1 MKISRR
7 LRIVL
12 GVGLLLVATSPCRMY
27 ASKASKEARAFFK
40 QGQTAEARDDY
51 EAAFSAYQ
59 KATAADP
66 GDLRY
71 KTSCERTR
79 SLAAL
84 EHVKRGNALQ
94 QNGKLTEA
102 LTEYFRATDIDPS
115 NMAAEQAIANVEEH
129 LHPEKDTSDLPQLA
143 SDRNALASLA
153 APIELKPLS
162 TEPISIHMTADS
174 KVVYETLGKIAGI
187 NVLFDPDYT
196 SKRVSVDIENT
207 GLLDALRIIAAVS
220 NTFWKPLTP
229 NAVFVAA
236 DTRQKRTELE
246 QQAVQVFYLTNVAT
260 ANDLNEVL
268 NAVRNLMDTTVKMQA
283 VPSQNVIVMRGTP
296 DQLLLAEYII
306 DDLDKARPGVVID
319 VKVMEVNKD
328 KVRNL
333 GLQWPQTVSVALQSA
348 SNSSSSSSSS
358 TSLTLND
365 LANLTAENFALT
377 VGTAAAQALLTD
389 SDTQIMQDPSL
400 RATDGEKADLKI
412 GERIPIATGSFST
425 PSATA
430 GVSPL
435 VNTQFQYI
443 DVGVSMDIQPTIHYN
458 GDVTLKIKVGVSSED
473 GNVTISGVTE
483 PIIAQQNV
491 EETVRLKNGES
502 NLLGGLVQ
510 EGNLLTVSGTPGLGE
525 IPALKYLFSTQ
536 QRELQHEEIVFLIT
550 PHVVRGLQIDS
561 LNLKRIGTGTS
572 SSIQLRQEQAD
583 SPKIGIPI
591 LDDKKQIPK
600 H

>member
-1 MKISRR
+1 MKISLR
-7 LRIVL
+7 LKIVL
-12 GVGLLLVATSPCRMY
+12 GVGLLLIATSPCRMY
-27 ASKASKEARAFFK
+27 ASKATKAARAFFK
-40 QGQTAEARDDY
+40 QGQAAEARDDY
-51 EAAFSAYQ
+51 EAAFNAYQ
-59 KATAADP
+59 QAMVVDP

-79 SLAAL
+79 SLAAMQ
-84 EHVKRGNALQ
+84 HVKRGNALK
-94 QNGKLTEA
+94 QNGKMTEA
-102 LTEYFRATDIDPS
+102 LTEYFRATAIDPS
-115 NMAAEQAIANVEEH
+115 DAAAEQAIANVEEH
-129 LHPEKDTSDLPQLA
+129 LHSAKDTSDMPQLA
-143 SDRNALASLA
+143 SDRNVLASLA

-162 TEPISIHMTADS
+162 LEPITIDMTADS
-174 KVVYETLGKIAGI
+174 KIVYETLGKIAGI
-187 NVLFDPDYT
+187 NVLFDPDYA
-196 SKRVSVDIENT
+196 SKRISVDLHNT
-207 GLLDALRIIAAVS
+207 DLLDALRIIAAVS
-220 NTFWKPLTP
+220 NTFWKPLTS

-236 DTRQKRTELE
+236 DTRQKRTELDQE
-246 QQAVQVFYLTNVAT
+246 AVQVFYLTNVAS
-260 ANDLNEVL
+260 ANDLNEIL

-283 VPSQNVIVMRGTP
+283 VPSQNAIVMRGTP

-328 KVRNL
+328 RVRNI
-333 GLQWPQTVSVALQSA
+333 GLQWPQSVSVTLQSA
-348 SNSSSSSSSS
+348 SNSSSSSSS

-365 LANLTAENFALT
+365 LANLTGENFALT
-377 VGTAAAQALLTD
+377 VGTAAVQALLTD
-389 SDTQIMQDPSL
+389 SDTRIMQDPSL

-425 PSATA
+425 TTTTT
-430 GVSPL
+430 PL

-443 DVGVSMDIQPTIHYN
+443 DVGVNMDIQPTIHYN
-458 GDVTLKIKVGVSSED
+458 GDVTLKIKVGISSEN

-502 NLLGGLVQ
+502 SLLGGLVQ
-510 EGNLLTVSGTPGLGE
+510 QGNLLTVSGTPGLGE

-550 PHVVRGLQIDS
+550 PHVVRGLQIDP
-561 LNLKRIGTGTS
+561 LNLRRIGTGTS
-572 SSIQLRQEQAD
+572 QSIQLREIEAD
-583 SPKIGIPI
+583 PMETDDVKE
-591 LDDKKQIPK
+591 DKKPPSK